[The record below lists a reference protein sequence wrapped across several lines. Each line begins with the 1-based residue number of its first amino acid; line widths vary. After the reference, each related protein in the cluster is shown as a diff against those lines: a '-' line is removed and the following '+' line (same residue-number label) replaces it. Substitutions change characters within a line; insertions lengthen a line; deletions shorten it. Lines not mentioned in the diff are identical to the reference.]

1 MMWFCSLPRLILTNV
16 SRLYQQTAVEK
27 DMVCVRTEVTWL
39 EQSDTDNSCENNI
52 KKKRKN
58 PKQSSGAETCKN
70 TDIIHS
76 VCTHD
81 FTQ

>member
-39 EQSDTDNSCENNI
+39 EQSDTDNSCEVFYA
-52 KKKRKN
+52 K
-58 PKQSSGAETCKN
+58 
-70 TDIIHS
+70 
-76 VCTHD
+76 
-81 FTQ
+81 